1 MQHNN
6 QGDLKFDEISV
17 MRTMAMTMI
26 IAFHS
31 VSFYGG
37 RWKSVGSVMIPFW
50 AKVMIFLDA
59 IDLNMFVFISG
70 YIYGYLYIYRNKY
83 RHPSEVI
90 RNKVIRLLLPYFIW
104 GVFMLTVFPSLYT
117 WHHLL
122 YGISHL
128 WFLLMLFGVFTLT
141 VLLQL
146 LNAQRVRFTR
156 ELGLLLIVIGFS
168 SWYVSWKYVNP
179 GDFLCATRVL
189 YYFGAFMVGYLCAKL
204 RIAWVMPGWAC
215 LALPIALVVLY
226 ALVRYSFP
234 LSYSLLLFLKTLCAY
249 VICMSLLI
257 ILGTITMKD
266 RLRSIIQ
273 RVEQLSMGIYIFN

>member
-1 MQHNN
+1 
-6 QGDLKFDEISV
+6 
-17 MRTMAMTMI
+17 
-26 IAFHS
+26 
-31 VSFYGG
+31 
-37 RWKSVGSVMIPFW
+37 
-50 AKVMIFLDA
+50 
-59 IDLNMFVFISG
+59 
-70 YIYGYLYIYRNKY
+70 
-83 RHPSEVI
+83 
-90 RNKVIRLLLPYFIW
+90 
-104 GVFMLTVFPSLYT
+104 
-117 WHHLL
+117 
-122 YGISHL
+122 
-128 WFLLMLFGVFTLT
+128 MLFGVFTLT

-234 LSYSLLLFLKTLCAY
+234 LSYSLLLFLKTFCAY

-273 RVEQLSMGIYIFN
+273 RVEQLSMGIYIFNQIAMDTILTNAILNEWFREHWVIGPFILFAIGFSLLCCLVHSFIATDIWNGLLVGRIMASFMVVMDNLCNNA